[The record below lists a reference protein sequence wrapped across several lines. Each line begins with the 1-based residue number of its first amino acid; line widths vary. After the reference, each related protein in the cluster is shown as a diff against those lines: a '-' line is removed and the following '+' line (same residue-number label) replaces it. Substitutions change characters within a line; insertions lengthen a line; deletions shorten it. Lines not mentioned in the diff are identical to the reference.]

1 MSSEAQDAQ
10 ERVHRAVRGFV
21 GDIDRRFLRPMEL
34 ETHLAA
40 ADCCRDTE
48 SSTEK
53 VHACIEKSQ
62 SQALRAQQ
70 YMQAEMQRFQE
81 GLNRCVLTCQDQVK
95 DKVTP
100 STPEAEINK
109 HRMDFEACA
118 IKCCDD
124 KINTLPTLSK
134 KVEQTF
140 KSGQF

>member
-21 GDIDRRFLRPMEL
+21 GDIDRHFLRPMEL

-70 YMQAEMQRFQE
+70 YMQAEMQRFQVGNE
-81 GLNRCVLTCQDQVK
+81 IRVTCTVVKRYQINVVQSASIARSHGLLE
-95 DKVTP
+95 
-100 STPEAEINK
+100 S
-109 HRMDFEACA
+109 
-118 IKCCDD
+118 CCGSSPGWC
-124 KINTLPTLSK
+124 T
-134 KVEQTF
+134 V
-140 KSGQF
+140 

>member
-1 MSSEAQDAQ
+1 MSSDAQDAQ

-70 YMQAEMQRFQE
+70 YMQAEMQRFQVGNEIRVTCNVLGGAATCSE
-81 GLNRCVLTCQDQVK
+81 GFVNYFLRVPQTVGLYCSCHAAQ
-95 DKVTP
+95 
-100 STPEAEINK
+100 A
-109 HRMDFEACA
+109 
-118 IKCCDD
+118 
-124 KINTLPTLSK
+124 SK
-134 KVEQTF
+134 GNF
-140 KSGQF
+140 